1 MLNKIIPDIIRG
13 IYFNISTMYTENTHF
28 CLKLKL
34 RYTLR
39 YTFEHGQYIQLDN
52 DEDVE
57 TL

>member
-1 MLNKIIPDIIRG
+1 MLNKIIPNIIRG

-34 RYTLR
+34 RYT
-39 YTFEHGQYIQLDN
+39 FEHGQYIQLHN

>member
-1 MLNKIIPDIIRG
+1 MLNKIIPNIIRG
-13 IYFNISTMYTENTHF
+13 IYFNISTMYTENTENTHF

-34 RYTLR
+34 RYT
-39 YTFEHGQYIQLDN
+39 FEHDQYIQLDN

>member
-1 MLNKIIPDIIRG
+1 MLNKIIPDIIRNV
-13 IYFNISTMYTENTHF
+13 YFNGSTMYTESIHF
-28 CLKLKL
+28 CLKLK
-34 RYTLR
+34 LR